1 MAKKK
6 NFQLTITLKKF
17 FIFLILSFFTYS
29 CATTENI
36 ISGGK
41 IYSGMSKESLRNILL
56 DVYPSEDPFV
66 PNSFSEYD
74 FSAKK
79 EIISGSSK
87 KLFYLFKEV
96 NKPIDCGLIFC
107 KYGNGRLVSWHYT
120 LSEARN
126 ALISTESATNQEQP
140 QIKNTS
146 SSVNEDYVDALNKLI
161 EDFKLG
167 KINENEFNRKKADI
181 LK

>member
-1 MAKKK
+1 M
-6 NFQLTITLKKF
+6 ILKKF
-17 FIFLILSFFTYS
+17 VILFTILVFLYS

-41 IYSGMSKESLRNILL
+41 IYTGMSKESLRNILL

-87 KLFYLFKEV
+87 KLFYLFKDV
-96 NKPIDCGLIFC
+96 KKPIDCGLIFC

-120 LSEARN
+120 LFEARA
-126 ALISTESATNQEQP
+126 ALTSTESATNQEQP
-140 QIKNTS
+140 QIKNIS
-146 SSVNEDYVDALNKLI
+146 SSTDEDYVDALNKLI

-167 KINENEFNRKKADI
+167 KINESDFNKKKANI